1 MIKCQLPHTRFDQIS
16 DNKHDIY
23 LYEKL
28 FTKLLAQAVNKNTKF
43 MFKKT
48 GRFVFFLNPL
58 SAKFIKRSNTLKQFV
73 GKLPTNCLSVFDHFV
88 GLALKGL
95 SMFLEGT
102 VRKNS
107 KQR

>member
-16 DNKHDIY
+16 DNKRDIY

-28 FTKLLAQAVNKNTKF
+28 YTKLLAQAVNKNTKF
-43 MFKKT
+43 MF
-48 GRFVFFLNPL
+48 NPL
-58 SAKFIKRSNTLKQFV
+58 NANPEKWSKTLKQIV
-73 GKLPTNCLSVFDHFV
+73 GNLPTICLSVFDHFMN
-88 GLALKGL
+88 LALKGLRKLDVCFFL